1 MVARETVFDGGRLF
15 SGAKRDGLL
24 VFDRLDVAATDVK
37 VILPEVLIIDKDKKR
52 SKVDFEFDFRQVVNV
67 KE

>member
-24 VFDRLDVAATDVK
+24 VFDRLDVSATDVK
-37 VILPEVLIIDKDKKR
+37 VILPEVLIIDKEKQR
-52 SKVDFEFDFRQVVNV
+52 SKVDVVFDFRQIVDV